1 MREQLTARA
10 PFLTRKFKV
19 SGGLAAMTLGELQG
33 PVKAEPKF
41 SKTLC
46 KREHQWAMRRHT
58 KRCRRCGLEETR

>member
-10 PFLTRKFKV
+10 PLLTRKFKV

-41 SKTLC
+41 TKTLC

-58 KRCRRCGLEETR
+58 KRCRRCGPEETR